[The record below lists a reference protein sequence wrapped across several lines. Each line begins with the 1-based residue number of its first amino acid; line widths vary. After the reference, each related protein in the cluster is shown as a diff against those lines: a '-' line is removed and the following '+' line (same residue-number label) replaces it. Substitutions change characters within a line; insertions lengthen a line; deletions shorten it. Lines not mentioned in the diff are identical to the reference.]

1 MSAVAN
7 ATKGGLGLDNGS
19 ATVTGTAV
27 TAALNA
33 GDLKVNG
40 HDVGAVATVTAKAM
54 ATAIHSADN
63 NVTATGTTS
72 VNTGAFSVTG
82 SSSGDSYTLTVAGVA
97 IAATDAGAG
106 ITAAMM
112 DTAAGTAAASL
123 ATAGITSTGSFATGD
138 KTFIDADGDDLVI
151 SKVLTGT
158 GTGGVASGIGTNKG
172 TITLAATGNDIKIT
186 GNNEAK
192 AGLTAGTTATTGNT
206 LDVSTVAGANLL
218 ITAVDAALSTVNG
231 TRATLG
237 AIQNRFE
244 SVVTSLQ
251 TSSESLSSA
260 RSRIED
266 ADFAAETATLTKT
279 QILQQAGTAMLAQA
293 NQLPQG
299 VMSLLR

>member
-1 MSAVAN
+1 
-7 ATKGGLGLDNGS
+7 
-19 ATVTGTAV
+19 
-27 TAALNA
+27 
-33 GDLKVNG
+33 
-40 HDVGAVATVTAKAM
+40 
-54 ATAIHSADN
+54 
-63 NVTATGTTS
+63 
-72 VNTGAFSVTG
+72 
-82 SSSGDSYTLTVAGVA
+82 
-97 IAATDAGAG
+97 
-106 ITAAMM
+106 
-112 DTAAGTAAASL
+112 L